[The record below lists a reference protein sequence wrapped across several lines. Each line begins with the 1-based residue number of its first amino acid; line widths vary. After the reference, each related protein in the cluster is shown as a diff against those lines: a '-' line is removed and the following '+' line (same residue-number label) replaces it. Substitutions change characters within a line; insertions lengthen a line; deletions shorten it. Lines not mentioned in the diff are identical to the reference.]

1 MCEVR
6 FYIIW
11 SSTLM
16 FGFTGELRYST
27 HNSGRFG
34 ESVRID
40 FTAGF
45 SPGQFSMRVHDQN
58 SGTIHQIENTRFN
71 YQARD
76 SPDDL
81 LARDRWRS
89 DWFDK
94 FTGNLYLVSPRVN
107 GVTRE
112 LTAVTLTCSWRAAFC
127 VLEYRLGDAFYQFS
141 RRPPRGINFWTR
153 RNMPRRTLVIP
164 ESLPG
169 NEPSSDSRFPPG
181 ELHVG
186 DAPPSTPPN

>member
-1 MCEVR
+1 M
-6 FYIIW
+6 
-11 SSTLM
+11 
-16 FGFTGELRYST
+16 RYST

-34 ESVRID
+34 ESAHID

-58 SGTIHQIENTRFN
+58 AGTIHQIENTRFN

-94 FTGNLYLVSPRVN
+94 FIGNLYLVSPRVN

-112 LTAVTLTCSWRAAFC
+112 LTAVTLTCSWRTAFC
-127 VLEYRLGDAFYQFS
+127 VLEYRLGDTYYQFS
-141 RRPPRGINFWTR
+141 RRPPRGINRWAR
-153 RNMPRRTLVIP
+153 RNVPRNTPLVIP
-164 ESLPG
+164 DSPPDH
-169 NEPSSDSRFPPG
+169 EPSSDSRSPPD
-181 ELHVG
+181 EPPE
-186 DAPPSTPPN
+186 DNAQSAAPSN